1 MSVNKKLYQSPEA
14 EIEKFKI
21 YCDVNTSGEG
31 FESGNTDIPWDDY
44 ENNVNGATVIY

>member
-21 YCDVNTSGEG
+21 NCADSTSGEG
-31 FESGNTDIPWDDY
+31 WETG
-44 ENNVNGATVIY
+44 ENNFGEWTY